1 MMTSEEIEKMSKRIY
16 SGLDM
21 ISEKAEKIGRE
32 KAEWSLC
39 DLGMM
44 ADIEKDIAKSFK
56 SLIKV
61 HRMLSE
67 HPIEKY

>member
-1 MMTSEEIEKMSKRIY
+1 MMTIDEIEKMSKRIY
-16 SGLDM
+16 AGLDM
-21 ISEKAEKIGRE
+21 VSEKAEKIGRE

-44 ADIEKDIAKSFK
+44 ADIEKDMAKSFK
-56 SLIKV
+56 SLVKV

-67 HPIEKY
+67 HSIEKY